1 MSFTFRVTAAAFGAA
16 ALVGAVGVDVAQAG
30 TYPKAGTYHDGGEGA
45 TVEPAPDPTTMET
58 ASFSPQ
64 IHAELPC
71 GATPWGGG
79 CG

>member
-1 MSFTFRVTAAAFGAA
+1 MSITFRVAAAAIGAA
-16 ALVGAVGVDVAQAG
+16 ALVGAVGVDVAPAG
-30 TYPKAGTYHDGGEGA
+30 TFPKSGSYHDGGEGA
-45 TVEPAPDPTTMET
+45 TVEPAPDPTTLKT

-64 IHAELPC
+64 IRAKTPC